1 MASTFTQVAR
11 RSLADEVRQ
20 RLQASIASGALA
32 PGARLPSEDVLSSE
46 FGVSRTSV
54 REAIRELI
62 VLGLVERRGNRP
74 HVVEHLPHVR
84 VDAST
89 VAATERIRRLRDVF
103 ETRRAIEAPLAAHAA
118 ARATPVQR
126 DEISR
131 IAAAFHTATTYD
143 ELRALDRGFHL
154 TISAAAGNPLLAE
167 LHIKVLDALFHDPRF
182 DSLLTDGEAPDD
194 LTDVTGIIRANALAH
209 AAIAAAIASG
219 DESAA
224 SRAAEAHLAEVESR
238 LISRAG

>member
-1 MASTFTQVAR
+1 MAGGFTQVAR
-11 RSLADEVRQ
+11 RSLADDVRE
-20 RLQASIASGALA
+20 RLEASISSGALA
-32 PGARLPSEDVLSSE
+32 PGERLPSEEVLSAE

-62 VLGLVERRGNRP
+62 VLGMVERRGNRP
-74 HVVEHLPHVR
+74 HVVEHLPQVR
-84 VDAST
+84 VDAEA
-89 VAATERIRRLRDVF
+89 VAADRVRAVREVF
-103 ETRRAIEAPLAAHAA
+103 ETRRAIEVPLAAYAA
-118 ARATPVQR
+118 SRASSPQR
-126 DEISR
+126 EEITR
-131 IAAAFHTATTYD
+131 LANAFHTATTYD

-182 DSLLTDGEAPDD
+182 DSLLTDDDAPDD
-194 LTDVTGIIRANALAH
+194 VADVTGIIRANALAH

-219 DESAA
+219 DEAAA

-238 LISRAG
+238 LISRAR